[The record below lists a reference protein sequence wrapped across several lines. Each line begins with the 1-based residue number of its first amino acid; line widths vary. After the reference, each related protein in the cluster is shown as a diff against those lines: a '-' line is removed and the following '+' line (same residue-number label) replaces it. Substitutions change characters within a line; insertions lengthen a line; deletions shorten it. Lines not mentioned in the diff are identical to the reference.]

1 MYFVIYLLNYVLYS
15 FYADDKDNEQ
25 VDSDSSDDNLDPA
38 EHKKSL
44 MKLKDTDP
52 EFYKYLKENDKNLL
66 DFKVSDNEDDD
77 NSSINDSDNR
87 HVPNETLEVH
97 FLYKRNVNYFLYL
110 FLSNIICR
118 LLVTIVIF
126 NQKKLKVIL
135 KRKLLQNY

>member
-1 MYFVIYLLNYVLYS
+1 MNYVLYS

-77 NSSINDSDNR
+77 DSSINDYDNR
-87 HVPNETLEVH
+87 HVPNETLAVH
-97 FLYKRNVNYFLYL
+97 FLYEMLIIFYIYF
-110 FLSNIICR
+110 
-118 LLVTIVIF
+118 
-126 NQKKLKVIL
+126 
-135 KRKLLQNY
+135 